1 MSSQLVTD
9 ELWNEI
15 APLLPME
22 VPRPKGGRPRVHDRK
37 CLTGI
42 LFVLK
47 SGIAWNDLPVE
58 FGCGSG
64 WTCWRRLALWT
75 SLGIWSELH
84 RRLLNA
90 LGRLGEIDWSRA
102 VVDSASMRAVFGG
115 STPAPTPPI
124 EPNEA
129 VNAIS

>member
-1 MSSQLVTD
+1 MSSILVTD
-9 ELWNEI
+9 ALWDEI

-22 VPRPKGGRPRVHDRK
+22 VPRPKGGRPRVVDRK
-37 CLTGI
+37 CLAGI

-47 SGIAWNDLPVE
+47 SGIPWNDLPAE

-64 WTCWRRLALWT
+64 WTCWRRLERWT
-75 SLGIWSELH
+75 ALGIWGELH

-102 VVDSASMRAVFGG
+102 VVDSASVRAVFGG
-115 STPAPTPPI
+115 STRARTQPI
-124 EPNEA
+124 EPSEA

>member
-1 MSSQLVTD
+1 MSSHLVTD
-9 ELWNEI
+9 VLWNEI

-22 VPRPKGGRPRVHDRK
+22 VPKPKGGRPRVSDRK

-47 SGIAWNDLPVE
+47 SGIPWNDLPAE

-75 SLGIWSELH
+75 VLGIWPELH

-90 LGRLGEIDWSRA
+90 LGRQEQIDWSRA
-102 VVDSASMRAVFGG
+102 VVDSASFRAVFGG
-115 STPAPTPPI
+115 STRAQTPRI
-124 EPNEA
+124 EPSEA

>member
-1 MSSQLVTD
+1 MSSILVTD

-22 VPRPKGGRPRVHDRK
+22 VPRPNGGRPRIPDRK
-37 CLTGI
+37 CLMGI

-47 SGIAWNDLPVE
+47 SGIPWNDLPGE

-64 WTCWRRLALWT
+64 WTCWRRLALW
-75 SLGIWSELH
+75 SALGIWPELH

-90 LGRLGEIDWSRA
+90 LGRLGAIDWSRA
-102 VVDSASMRAVFGG
+102 VVDSASIRAVFGG
-115 STPAPTPPI
+115 SIRDQTQPI
-124 EPNEA
+124 EPSGA
-129 VNAIS
+129 VSAIS